1 VRFLIDNALSPDVAE
16 VLTAAGHD
24 AVHVRSLSLHTA
36 TDEIIFQTAIDQE
49 RVLIS
54 ADTDFGTIL
63 TMRQQARPSV
73 ILLRHGVPRRPADQ
87 VTLLLSNLPPLT
99 ADLEAGAIVVFRGD
113 RIRVRRLS
121 SSG

>member
-16 VLTAAGHD
+16 LLTAAGHD

-36 TDEIIFQTAIDQE
+36 RDEIIFQAAIDQD

-63 TMRQQARPSV
+63 TMRQHVRPSV
-73 ILLRHGVPRRPADQ
+73 ILLRHGVPRRAADQ
-87 VTLLLSNLPPLT
+87 ATLLLNNLPPLA

>member
-1 VRFLIDNALSPDVAE
+1 MRFLIDNALSPDIAE
-16 VLTAAGHD
+16 LLTAAGHD

-36 TDEIIFQTAIDQE
+36 RDEIIFQTAIDQD

-63 TMRQQARPSV
+63 TMRQQVRPSV
-73 ILLRHGVPRRPADQ
+73 ILLRHGVPRTPTDQ
-87 VTLLLSNLPPLT
+87 ATLLMSNLPPLT

-121 SSG
+121 SSA

>member
-1 VRFLIDNALSPDVAE
+1 MRFLIDNALSPDVAE
-16 VLTAAGHD
+16 LLTAAGHD

-36 TDEIIFQTAIDQE
+36 SDEIVFQTAIDQD
-49 RVLIS
+49 RILIS

-63 TMRQQARPSV
+63 TMRQHGRPSV

-87 VTLLLSNLPPLT
+87 ATLLLSNLPPLT